1 MISVYTQEKAQQEK
15 KVGGNCQ
22 WKNGERLLVAK
33 ETHAIG
39 GTYGIDEAREPMRQ
53 HQMSDR
59 SPVKGGVRRGSASP
73 LRKTDPPR

>member
-1 MISVYTQEKAQQEK
+1 MGKEKKKEK

-22 WKNGERLLVAK
+22 WKNGDRLLVAK
-33 ETHAIG
+33 EARAIG
-39 GTYGIDEAREPMRQ
+39 GTYGIDEAREPMRRR
-53 HQMSDR
+53 QMSDR